1 MGRGLEDVQTV
12 ENAVGLYTQI
22 KSLSKLNVK
31 VPGLSQQDEA
41 KHELKF
47 CFANQIRPNLS

>member
-31 VPGLSQQDEA
+31 VLGLSQLDEA

-47 CFANQIRPNLS
+47 CFANQNSVEV